1 MTKQRHDILMKNLL
15 QIIKRFPKT
24 KVGVIGD
31 MAADVYIYGKP
42 YRLSREAPVIVVR
55 HDYEKIIPG
64 GAANT
69 VNNLLQLGAHVYPLG
84 MLGNDEAGKEIFK
97 YFRQRCASIEG
108 LLVNNRTHTITKT
121 RIMAGDDHTTKQQ
134 VIRIDRDPTAALT
147 ADEERRMRD
156 YLATIAPQL
165 DALIVSDYGYHF
177 VTPVMLHTIK
187 QFSREKTVVVDSR
200 YRMKDFRGVTI
211 VTPNLSETEAVT
223 GLEIKN
229 DQELVKAGK
238 KMLQDMNCQAVLI
251 TRGNEGMTLIERG
264 KAPVHIPI
272 CGTDEITDVTGAGD
286 TVAALVGLSLG
297 AGATFLEAAH
307 LSNIGASVVVM
318 KRGTATVSAAE
329 LAQVI
334 KQNMQ

>member
-1 MTKQRHDILMKNLL
+1 MKRL
-15 QIIKRFPKT
+15 QHIIKRFPKT

-55 HDYEKIIPG
+55 HDYQKIIPG

-69 VNNLLQLGAHVYPLG
+69 VNNLLQLGAQVYPIG
-84 MLGNDEAGKEIFK
+84 VLGNDDAGNEVFN
-97 YFRQRCASIEG
+97 YFHHRCASIEG
-108 LLVNNRTHTITKT
+108 LLLSNRVHTITKT

-134 VIRIDRDPTAALT
+134 VIRIDRDPPVAL
-147 ADEERRMRD
+147 ASDEERRIGT
-156 YLATIAPQL
+156 YLARIAPQL
-165 DALIVSDYGYHF
+165 DALIVSDYGYNF
-177 VTPVMLHTIK
+177 VTQSLLPTIK
-187 QFSREKTVVVDSR
+187 QFSRRKTVVVDSR
-200 YRMKDFRGVTI
+200 YRMKDFKGVTM
-211 VTPNLSETEAVT
+211 VTPNLSEAEAFA
-223 GLEIKN
+223 GQEIK
-229 DQELVKAGK
+229 DAATLLKAGK
-238 KMLQDMNCQAVLI
+238 KILKDVACIAVLI

-297 AGATFLEAAH
+297 AGATFLEAAY
-307 LSNIGASVVVM
+307 LANYGAGVVVM

-329 LAQVI
+329 LIQVV
-334 KQNMQ
+334 KHGAP